1 MDLHEAYRV
10 LGISET
16 DTPSTRKRKYRR
28 LMMLYHPDSSGDKN
42 IHISQKIN
50 AAYEY
55 LKSHEKELSAYDVV
69 SNWEAEINENAFC
82 ERAVYVDYSFLDKR
96 IPIRQVA
103 EGRYLWDPYLEEF
116 SMLAR
121 SVAIKTADLIY
132 EYEYDGDEAPLF
144 HLLMQDFIEPLSCAR
159 KLGEADETEDRTAY
173 LFTGAVGITD
183 TGLLSEIRR
192 MDNGFELFAEPRGP
206 RVTIC
211 NEDGVILGD
220 ISYDEDSLYYVVNP
234 LLTMKD
240 DGITVNLQS
249 GELHAR
255 RRDLRYAGKLDIAI
269 RIEIK
274 KTLAGKVSSHYEE
287 IHSLL
292 NS

>member
-16 DTPSTRKRKYRR
+16 DTPATRKRKYRR
-28 LMMLYHPDSSGDKN
+28 LMMLYHPDSTGENN
-42 IHISQKIN
+42 IHISQRIN

-55 LKSHEKELSAYDVV
+55 LKSHENEISVYDSASGWD
-69 SNWEAEINENAFC
+69 AEINENAFC

-121 SVAIKTADLIY
+121 SVAVKTADLIH
-132 EYEYDGDEAPLF
+132 EYSYDGEEAPLF

-159 KLGEADETEDRTAY
+159 KLGEAVEADNGTAY

-183 TGLLSEIRR
+183 PRLLSEFRN
-192 MDNGFELFAEPRGP
+192 MENGVELFAEPRGP
-206 RVTIC
+206 RITIC
-211 NEDGVILGD
+211 NEDGLILGEL
-220 ISYDEDSLYYVVNP
+220 SYDEDSLYYVVNP

-240 DGITVNLQS
+240 DGITVSLQS
-249 GELHAR
+249 GELHTK

-269 RIEIK
+269 RIEIEK
-274 KTLAGKVSSHYEE
+274 SLTGKVFSHYEE
-287 IHSLL
+287 IHGLL